1 MKQTRLSEKKVQKII
16 DEWNAE
22 HKLEYRQKGF
32 LMLKNDGNH
41 RFLTQI
47 LKDGGTGQREILTDG
62 SLRDCLNQMSQAN
75 NDLIRDKSPM
85 DP

>member
-1 MKQTRLSEKKVQKII
+1 MKTRLSEKKVQKII

-22 HKLEYRQKGF
+22 RGLEYRQKGF

-47 LKDGGTGQREILTDG
+47 LRDGGTGQREILTDG
-62 SLRDCLNQMSQAN
+62 SLRDCLDQIYQAD
-75 NDLIRDKSPM
+75 NDLLQK
-85 DP
+85 

>member
-1 MKQTRLSEKKVQKII
+1 MTTRLSEKKVQKII

-22 HKLEYRQKGF
+22 HGLKYCQKGF

-47 LKDGGTGQREILTDG
+47 LRDGGTGQREILIDG
-62 SLRDCLNQMSQAN
+62 SLRDCLDQIYQAD
-75 NDLIRDKSPM
+75 NDLLQK
-85 DP
+85 